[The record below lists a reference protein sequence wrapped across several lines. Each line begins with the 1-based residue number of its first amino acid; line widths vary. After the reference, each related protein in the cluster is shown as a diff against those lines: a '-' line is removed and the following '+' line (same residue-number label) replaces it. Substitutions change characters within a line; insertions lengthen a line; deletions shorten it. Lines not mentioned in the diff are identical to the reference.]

1 MSKANY
7 DKRRIF
13 IRATFVATVVGP
25 ILTLINQFDAIF
37 GPQDVSMV
45 QFLLTLMVPF
55 CVSSF
60 SGILSLPDIRKL
72 REKAEKF
79 EKISA
84 ILKEDKDPETEE
96 QPQITQENAPSN
108 TFEFQITGRPNGGL
122 ERSGCDGPVLDY
134 DSLNQAGEIISQI
147 QSNAKKV
154 NSSSVERV
162 QFIAGLIERAN
173 NLNATVRGIQEESSE
188 SQNSIEK
195 VNSGIDE
202 ISNGVVSL
210 SEQIMNSVSG
220 LQNIKTVTSE
230 FERQFGLVKTT
241 CESIREFTSAINMV
255 SINASI
261 EATRAGDLG
270 KGFSLIASEVRD
282 LSNRS
287 RIDLE
292 EINQEIEKLETS
304 LRSLVTAIDTISDSA
319 LKTSETSDYFKQRT
333 LDLAGETK
341 GLSGRIY
348 SASSAVAS
356 QLPAVSALIDDIK
369 QIKANTEAAVVGSQT
384 NIELCD
390 QTLTNLKLAQN
401 DNQSRQLI
409 AS

>member
-1 MSKANY
+1 
-7 DKRRIF
+7 
-13 IRATFVATVVGP
+13 
-25 ILTLINQFDAIF
+25 LIDT
-37 GPQDVSMV
+37 M
-45 QFLLTLMVPF
+45 L
-55 CVSSF
+55 
-60 SGILSLPDIRKL
+60 
-72 REKAEKF
+72 
-79 EKISA
+79 
-84 ILKEDKDPETEE
+84 
-96 QPQITQENAPSN
+96 
-108 TFEFQITGRPNGGL
+108 
-122 ERSGCDGPVLDY
+122 
-134 DSLNQAGEIISQI
+134 
-147 QSNAKKV
+147 
-154 NSSSVERV
+154 
-162 QFIAGLIERAN
+162 
-173 NLNATVRGIQEESSE
+173 
-188 SQNSIEK
+188 
-195 VNSGIDE
+195 
-202 ISNGVVSL
+202 
-210 SEQIMNSVSG
+210 
-220 LQNIKTVTSE
+220 
-230 FERQFGLVKTT
+230 
-241 CESIREFTSAINMV
+241 
-255 SINASI
+255 INASI

-304 LRSLVTAIDTISDSA
+304 LRNLVTAIDAISDSA

-401 DNQSRQLI
+401 DNQSGHLI